1 MAGHDAPM
9 DNVRGGSLPKNRF
22 LSALIAVSVV
32 AAAAATT
39 SAWLDGT
46 VAADLLLAAGALI
59 AFMVVGTIIEVR
71 RPGQIIGRLCLAIGT
86 LLLACVVSRM
96 VAVAIDSAPGRLP
109 PFGAALAVVSSS
121 IFAVVFVLSGPLLI
135 SRFPNG
141 RDRGWMAT
149 LVDVAMA
156 VAGVAMLAFAFRPRF
171 LDMGWVEGVE
181 NPLGIPAISILGDD
195 VSNLAFVAYGALMT
209 AASVGL
215 VRRYLRGDAV
225 VRAQIRWFAAA
236 IGTSLALF
244 ALVFL
249 TSDQPAGDLV
259 WGAWILSLLLPPIA
273 IGAAITRYR
282 LYDIDRILSNAIAYA
297 LVSFVLVSTFYLANL
312 LLVSWLS
319 PLVEFEGLAVAGST
333 LLVASLFAPVRSRAQ
348 ASVDRRF
355 HRAHYDAE
363 RMVSD
368 LAARIRNE
376 VDIASLQ
383 GDILDV
389 VDRSVEPNGVALWLK
404 AGAGR

>member
-1 MAGHDAPM
+1 MA
-9 DNVRGGSLPKNRF
+9 
-22 LSALIAVSVV
+22 I
-32 AAAAATT
+32 
-39 SAWLDGT
+39 
-46 VAADLLLAAGALI
+46 
-59 AFMVVGTIIEVR
+59 
-71 RPGQIIGRLCLAIGT
+71 
-86 LLLACVVSRM
+86 
-96 VAVAIDSAPGRLP
+96 
-109 PFGAALAVVSSS
+109 
-121 IFAVVFVLSGPLLI
+121 
-135 SRFPNG
+135 
-141 RDRGWMAT
+141 

-156 VAGVAMLAFAFRPRF
+156 PVGAAMLTFAFRPTF
-171 LDMGWVEGVE
+171 LDMGWIESVE
-181 NPLGIPAISILGDD
+181 NPLGIPAISVLGDD
-195 VSNLAFVAYGALMT
+195 VFSLAFVAYGVLMT
-209 AASVGL
+209 AASLGL
-215 VRRYLRGDAV
+215 IRRYLRGDAV
-225 VRAQIRWFAAA
+225 VRRPDPLVRGRDRA
-236 IGTSLALF
+236 SLALF

-282 LYDIDRILSNAIAYA
+282 LYDIDRILSNAIAYG

-368 LAARIRNE
+368 LAARVRDE
-376 VDIASLQ
+376 VDITRLQ
-383 GDILDV
+383 RDILDV
-389 VDRSVEPNGVALWLK
+389 VDRSVEPNRVALWLK
-404 AGAGR
+404 PGAGR